1 MPPTEASK
9 AGRWLAGLGLAVCC
23 LVSGLL
29 ALLPSMF
36 LLLASMTIWRPIAVV
51 DSFEDLPAWV
61 FALWGA
67 LLLLVAS
74 TPVVIGT
81 LTLRRKAGWHRAVAP
96 IATALI
102 VAAGLVIIYT
112 TGAP

>member
-1 MPPTEASK
+1 M
-9 AGRWLAGLGLAVCC
+9 CC
-23 LVSGLL
+23 LASGLL
-29 ALLPSMF
+29 ALVPSLF

-51 DSFEDLPAWV
+51 DTFEDLPAWA
-61 FALWGA
+61 FALLGA

-96 IATALI
+96 IATALV
-102 VAAGLVIIYT
+102 VAAGLVIVYT
-112 TGAP
+112 TGAL